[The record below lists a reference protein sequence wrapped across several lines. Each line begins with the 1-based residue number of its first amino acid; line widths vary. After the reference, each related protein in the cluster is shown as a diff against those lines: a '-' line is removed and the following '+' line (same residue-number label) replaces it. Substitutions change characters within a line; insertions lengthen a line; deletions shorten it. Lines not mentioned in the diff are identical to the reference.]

1 MVLRLRTGTYGPAFK
16 ALSEY
21 RDSFCEWSFVVAPR
35 DRRRRLDA
43 WCVWIL
49 HHLFSDGW
57 RNGWHRWRRSR
68 DWTLLVRVCF
78 VLLGARSRSRWGRL
92 RLLTV
97 RRGRSRERGKCEKYT
112 QSELRSAQT
121 ELPYAGLGQSVHGRF
136 RSEHT
141 PPGLYAQRSLG
152 NLATKQRPAC
162 DIQANLRGESGVN
175 QRQINGVRTDG

>member
-1 MVLRLRTGTYGPAFK
+1 
-16 ALSEY
+16 
-21 RDSFCEWSFVVAPR
+21 
-35 DRRRRLDA
+35 
-43 WCVWIL
+43 
-49 HHLFSDGW
+49 
-57 RNGWHRWRRSR
+57 
-68 DWTLLVRVCF
+68 
-78 VLLGARSRSRWGRL
+78 SRSRLGRL

-97 RRGRSRERGKCEKYT
+97 HRSRNRECGKCEEYT

-121 ELPYAGLGQSVHGRF
+121 ELPYVGLGQSVHGRF

-175 QRQINGVRTDG
+175 QRQINGVRTDARIQCQARVLSDEHKEGSFARALRDGARLRMTN